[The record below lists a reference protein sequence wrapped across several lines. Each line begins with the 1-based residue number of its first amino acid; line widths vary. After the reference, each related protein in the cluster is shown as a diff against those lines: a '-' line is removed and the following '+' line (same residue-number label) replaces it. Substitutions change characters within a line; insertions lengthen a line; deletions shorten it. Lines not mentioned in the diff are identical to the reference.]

1 MTGKINEYELLYMIR
16 QKDEYAFKLLAD
28 YYLPIFYKTYGE
40 IKSYW
45 SFSDYDECY
54 QAYLIGLNNAI
65 NCYRSDKYTKF
76 SNFVYLCATREMKAI
91 VKKYKRKDSIITSQA
106 LSLDNHLSDNDQIY
120 LIDTIADNNSDPKSI
135 VKAKL
140 LRELAFEYLDNDFD
154 KEVLKMRL
162 LGYNYQQMSEVLN
175 CTKKKIDNS
184 LQRIKQK
191 LISLFD

>member
-1 MTGKINEYELLYMIR
+1 M
-16 QKDEYAFKLLAD
+16 
-28 YYLPIFYKTYGE
+28 
-40 IKSYW
+40 
-45 SFSDYDECY
+45 
-54 QAYLIGLNNAI
+54 
-65 NCYRSDKYTKF
+65 
-76 SNFVYLCATREMKAI
+76 
-91 VKKYKRKDSIITSQA
+91 
-106 LSLDNHLSDNDQIY
+106 
-120 LIDTIADNNSDPKSI
+120 

-140 LRELAFEYLDNDFD
+140 LRALAFEYLDNDFD

>member
-1 MTGKINEYELLYMIR
+1 MYHQRNEGNSKKV
-16 QKDEYAFKLLAD
+16 QKKGQHYHF
-28 YYLPIFYKTYGE
+28 T
-40 IKSYW
+40 
-45 SFSDYDECY
+45 SFV
-54 QAYLIGLNNAI
+54 ILNNI
-65 NCYRSDKYTKF
+65 Y
-76 SNFVYLCATREMKAI
+76 
-91 VKKYKRKDSIITSQA
+91 
-106 LSLDNHLSDNDQIY
+106 NHLSDNDQIY
-120 LIDTIADNNSDPKSI
+120 LIDTIADNNSDPKAI

-162 LGYNYQQMSEVLN
+162 LGYNYQQMSEALN